1 MKTKLLALVLL
12 AGGALFAGPRVY
24 VGIGVGGYARPY
36 YAPAPVVAYAAP
48 CSGPGYLWT
57 AGYWYGV
64 GPHRYWHA
72 GYWAPRPYARGYRP
86 GPAYRYGY
94 RR

>member
-12 AGGALFAGPRVY
+12 AAGALFAGPRVY

-48 CSGPGYLWT
+48 LPGP
-57 AGYWYGV
+57 GYWYGV

-72 GYWAPRPYARGYRP
+72 GYLAPRPYVRGYRVA
-86 GPAYRYGY
+86 PAYRYGY